1 MKKLKKMFTSPFVHI
16 VILYIIE
23 IAITIFMISY
33 LNDALIMRHEGF
45 KITSYILKIFT
56 FLMFLS
62 VVFYKNMDYAYRV
75 NWILLFLIS
84 PTFGGLIYALTSR
97 RRPLPK
103 KWQKFYKYRKQ
114 YNSIGKTDHPL
125 PLGFS
130 SLDDGLKKTALYLEN
145 TASSPLC
152 DNTNSRFLYKGEKAW
167 DEIKKDLK
175 NAKSYIYLEF
185 YIIAKG
191 QLWNEIKDILIEKQK
206 SGVEVRVLFDDMGSI
221 SKIDKKML
229 RTLSENNIRWARFNP
244 VKLHLDSSLN
254 FRNHRKI
261 VVIDGNISYTGG
273 INLADEYINVNSPFG
288 VWFDTGIRLEGEAS
302 RSLLSTFL
310 KDWWFATGEKV
321 DVPPSLKNE
330 CEGSGLVQFYP
341 DSPFDSVPIARNTF
355 LSMLSNS
362 KKYMYI
368 ATPYLALD
376 DESINAL
383 IMSANS
389 GVDIR
394 IVVPGIPDK
403 KIVFTITESHFE
415 KLIKNGIKIY
425 KYTPGFLHAKVLL
438 SDSNIAS
445 VGSVNIDYR
454 SFYLNFECGVA
465 LYESNSIKDIE
476 HSFEELFKESEC
488 LTSYKETKW
497 FKIKHFAV
505 KFLTPFF

>member
-1 MKKLKKMFTSPFVHI
+1 MKKLKKFITSPFVHI
-16 VILYIIE
+16 VFLYIIE
-23 IAITIFMISY
+23 IAITVFMISY
-33 LNDALIMRHEGF
+33 LNDALIKRHESF
-45 KITSYILKIFT
+45 QIIAYILRIFT

-103 KWQKFYKYRKQ
+103 KWQKFYKYRKK
-114 YNSIGKTDHPL
+114 YNSKTEEIHSMPL
-125 PLGFS
+125 EFS
-130 SLDDGLKKTALYLEN
+130 ALDEGLQKTALYLEN
-145 TASSPLC
+145 VSASPLC
-152 DNTNSRFLYKGEKAW
+152 NGTNSQFLYKGEKAW
-167 DEIKKDLK
+167 DAIKKDLREAK
-175 NAKSYIYLEF
+175 NYIYLEF

-191 QLWNEIKDILIEKQK
+191 ELWNEVKDTLIQKQND
-206 SGVEVRVLFDDMGSI
+206 GVEVRLLFDDMGSI
-221 SKIDKKML
+221 SKIDKGML
-229 RTLSENNIRWARFNP
+229 RLLTENNIKWARFNP

-288 VWFDTGIRLEGEAS
+288 VWFDTGLRLEGS
-302 RSLLSTFL
+302 GTSSLLSTFV
-310 KDWWFATGEKV
+310 KDWWFATGEKI
-321 DVPPSLKNE
+321 DVPHTKESE
-330 CEGSGLVQFYP
+330 IEASGLVQFYP
-341 DSPFDSVPIARNTF
+341 DSPFDAVPVARNTF
-355 LSMLSNS
+355 LSILANS

-376 DESINAL
+376 DESMNAL
-383 IMSANS
+383 IMSARS
-389 GVDIR
+389 GVDVR

-415 KLIKNGIKIY
+415 KLIKNNIKIY

-438 SDSNIAS
+438 ADDNIAS

-454 SFYLNFECGVA
+454 SFYLNFECGTA
-465 LYESNSIKDIE
+465 LYNTESIKDIRE
-476 HSFEELFKESEC
+476 SFEELFSTSEC
-488 LTSYKETKW
+488 LTSYKESKW
-497 FKIKHFAV
+497 FKIKHNAV